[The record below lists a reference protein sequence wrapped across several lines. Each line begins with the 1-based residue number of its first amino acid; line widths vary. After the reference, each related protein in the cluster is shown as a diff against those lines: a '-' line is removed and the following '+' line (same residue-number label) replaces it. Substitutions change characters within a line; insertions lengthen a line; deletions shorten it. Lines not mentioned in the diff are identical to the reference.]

1 MVILVVAGLAAVKG
15 GIAVKQKIETRKNPV
30 LDGDFIVAPPST
42 TEKNRNSLANV
53 RGSLSKIAQTV
64 KESTKRL
71 SSKTTRQ
78 AQTTTT
84 TSTSTSTATSTSTST
99 TKTHQHTPSSQQ
111 GEALYQS
118 GQQVRLKYMTD
129 PRLNGCT
136 ALVLQDFHDSVLVQ
150 FLEQQSD
157 YDNYYESGMQLSHEH
172 VEPLRD
178 SASSSCRSSSS
189 SDSIVGNDDT
199 MVQVN
204 ATLNE
209 NSPIE
214 TTSAS
219 VIPLG
224 TMIELHN
231 LSAAHMNGLR
241 GMVVA
246 PTSNFVL
253 ANGRVA
259 VQLYRKYG
267 DTMNVQQKLI
277 SVKTDNC
284 RIIRY

>member
-1 MVILVVAGLAAVKG
+1 
-15 GIAVKQKIETRKNPV
+15 
-30 LDGDFIVAPPST
+30 
-42 TEKNRNSLANV
+42 
-53 RGSLSKIAQTV
+53 
-64 KESTKRL
+64 
-71 SSKTTRQ
+71 
-78 AQTTTT
+78 
-84 TSTSTSTATSTSTST
+84 
-99 TKTHQHTPSSQQ
+99 
-111 GEALYQS
+111 
-118 GQQVRLKYMTD
+118 MTD